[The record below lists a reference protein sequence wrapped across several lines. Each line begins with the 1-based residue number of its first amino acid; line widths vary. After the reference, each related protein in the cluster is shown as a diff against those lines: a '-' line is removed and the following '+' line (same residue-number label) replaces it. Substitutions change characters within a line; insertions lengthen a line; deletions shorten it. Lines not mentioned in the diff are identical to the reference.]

1 MKLLLL
7 HIVCLL
13 TLFSWAQKPL
23 VYLEVEPK
31 EAEVGEAITITVK
44 ANIQG
49 DVDIDLP
56 AAYVSSYNT
65 MSGMEQEIDYNSGKV
80 ITYFYHSQ
88 SGTISKAGNYT
99 IGPAYI
105 KKGNKVYKSN
115 TTSIQIKKEYTPPTS
130 NYEFTSKQLRQPA
143 FGIIETS
150 KQSIFEGEPLLLNAK
165 VYSLFSPTHLENYQ
179 EYTLEDVLDKHD
191 IGASNQRIMVD
202 EVNIRRTSYFTFEYD
217 KKVVF
222 PVGKG
227 KITIE
232 PFKLLLLRG
241 FESLPLTSS
250 SAVIEVKAL
259 PGNAPK
265 DFTGGVG
272 NIKIKR
278 TISNDEFKQGDVF
291 TLSLEISGNGNLQ
304 NLLEPN
310 LKLPQGFLIYG
321 DPEIKEDFVFGALG
335 AEGKVTYNYNIQV
348 TQHGKLNLP
357 ATTLSYF
364 HPDSEKYIQL
374 KTESNELIVAKN
386 NKFQLAQKNSG
397 STLNSSFV
405 SDEPAPLRA
414 STNEENKPNF
424 IFGSGVFWFGL
435 SAPILIALLSGIWMR
450 KKPEIEHKKSK
461 NQQKEIFKKETEE
474 LFETA
479 KTKLQAQEFGDFY
492 SILEKAFVQSIAI
505 ALSATYEE
513 SINRQFIMRTL
524 TEKKLSETKKEEIKQ
539 WFETCDAGRFGL
551 GSIENN
557 HIELI
562 ESSKKIC
569 QNINKQ

>member
-1 MKLLLL
+1 MKLLLA

-13 TLFSWAQKPL
+13 SLLSWAQKPF

-31 EAEVGEAITITVK
+31 EAEIGEAITITVK

-56 AAYVSSYNT
+56 AAYVSGYNT
-65 MSGMEQEIDYNSGKV
+65 MSGMEQEIDYNTGKV

-88 SGTISKAGNYT
+88 SGTLSKAGNFT

-115 TTSIQIKKEYTPPTS
+115 TASVQIKKEYTPPVA
-130 NYEFTSKQLRQPA
+130 NHEFTSKQLRQPA

-150 KQSIFEGEPLLLNAK
+150 KQSIYEGESLLLNAK

-202 EVNIRRTSYFTFEYD
+202 EENIRRTTYFTFEYD

-222 PVGKG
+222 PIGKG

-250 SAVIEVKAL
+250 SAVIEIKAL

-272 NIKIKR
+272 NLKLKR
-278 TISNDEFKQGDVF
+278 SLSNNDFKQGDVF

-304 NLLEPN
+304 NLLEPKLN
-310 LKLPQGFLIYG
+310 LPQGFLIYG

-335 AEGKVTYNYNIQV
+335 AEGKVTYDYHIQV
-348 TQHGKLNLP
+348 TQHGKLELP

-364 HPDSEKYIQL
+364 HPQSEKYIQL
-374 KTESNELIVAKN
+374 TSEQDELIVGKN
-386 NKFQLAQKNSG
+386 SNFQLAQTKGG
-397 STLNSSFV
+397 STINNAVSS
-405 SDEPAPLRA
+405 DQPAPLRA
-414 STNEENKPNF
+414 ANNDEENHDF
-424 IFGSGVFWFGL
+424 IIGSGIFWFGL
-435 SAPILIALLSGIWMR
+435 SAPILIALLGGIWMR
-450 KKPEIEHKKSK
+450 KKPEIAHKKSK
-461 NQQKEIFKKETEE
+461 NQQKETFKKETEL
-474 LFETA
+474 LFEIA
-479 KTKLQAQEFGDFY
+479 KSKLENQEFGDFY
-492 SILEKAFVQSIAI
+492 SMLEKAFLQSIAI
-505 ALSATYEE
+505 KMNVPLEAT
-513 SINRQFIMRTL
+513 INRQLIMKTL
-524 TEKKLSETKKEEIKQ
+524 YEKNLSESKKIEIKQ
-539 WFETCDAGRFGL
+539 WFEKCDAGRFGL
-551 GSIENN
+551 GSVENN
-557 HIELI
+557 HLDLI
-562 ESSKKIC
+562 ASSKLIC
-569 QNINKQ
+569 QNIDK